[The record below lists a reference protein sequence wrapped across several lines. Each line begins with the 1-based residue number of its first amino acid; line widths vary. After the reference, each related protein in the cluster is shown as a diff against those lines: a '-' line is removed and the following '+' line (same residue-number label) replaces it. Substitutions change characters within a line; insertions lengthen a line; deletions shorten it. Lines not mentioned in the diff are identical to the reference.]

1 MIRPSRQEGM
11 TLVVA
16 LVMLVVLT
24 LLVVSAI
31 RFGNINLRIAGNV
44 QSEAEAAAAAQI
56 GLERMVKNINGAANI
71 SSLVGETNA
80 ISTGGATYTVTVT
93 KPACIFSKPIN
104 NADLD
109 PGKATDLPCFESND
123 TEKLVTAKDALT
135 TAPTACKDQQWDV
148 TAGVDDNQ
156 RSGAKTSML
165 QGVSVRVGAEVL
177 CP

>member
-1 MIRPSRQEGM
+1 MNRRYREQGM

-44 QSEAEAAAAAQI
+44 QSEAEASAAAQVAVESM
-56 GLERMVKNINGAANI
+56 LNTINGSSNI
-71 SSLVGETNA
+71 SA
-80 ISTGGATYTVTVT
+80 ITSQTVNVSTGGATYTVSVT
-93 KPACIFSKPIN
+93 KPACLYNKNIN
-104 NADLD
+104 NSELD
-109 PGKATDLPCFESND
+109 PGRAADLPCFESTD
-123 TEKLVTAKDALT
+123 TEKLVTANNTLT
-135 TAPTACKDQQWDV
+135 TVPTACKNQQWDV
-148 TAGVDDNQ
+148 QASVDDSN

-165 QGVSVRVGAEVL
+165 QGITVRVGAEVQ